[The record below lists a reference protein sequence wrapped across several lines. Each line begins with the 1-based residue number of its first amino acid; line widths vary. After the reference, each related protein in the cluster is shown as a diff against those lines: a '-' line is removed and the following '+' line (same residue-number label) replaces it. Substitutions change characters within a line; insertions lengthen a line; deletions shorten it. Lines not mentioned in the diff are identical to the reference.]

1 LDFHS
6 NSNQQLEKVDDEEYK
21 ERDYATRH
29 KAEEEEEEEPEE
41 RGFKQWIMGWKK
53 KKVDEDGEARVDS
66 LSRSRSS
73 NKKKKGGMFSLK
85 LVFKIFVV
93 AAVCY
98 NFNFIWN
105 FMKDPMG
112 NFTFYHTLFVLGI
125 CAGINFIAVW
135 ILFYKSSFMRFYLSL
150 FAILGSFGYYFYVNY
165 TNHSF
170 VGNNI
175 KTSLL
180 VMISVLIVIN
190 PKVNYYLKSIL
201 LLLIPIIGI
210 YLSGN
215 KFALVWALMLSAGF
229 VLLFR
234 VSKSRGKS
242 KSNKK
247 ESRARRNQKQSA

>member
-1 LDFHS
+1 MDFYS
-6 NSNQQLEKVDDEEYK
+6 NSDQQAEKIDDEEYK
-21 ERDYATRH
+21 EGDYPTRQI
-29 KAEEEEEEEPEE
+29 AERKPEE
-41 RGFKQWIMGWKK
+41 RGYKRWIMGRQ
-53 KKVDEDGEARVDS
+53 KVNEESKAGVYS
-66 LSRSRSS
+66 PSRSRSS
-73 NKKKKGGMFSLK
+73 NKKKKGKMFSLK

-98 NFNFIWN
+98 NFIFIWN
-105 FMKDPMG
+105 FMKDPID
-112 NFTFYHTLFVLGI
+112 NFTFYHTLSVLGI
-125 CAGINFIAVW
+125 CSGINFIAVW

-170 VGNNI
+170 VGSNI

-180 VMISVLIVIN
+180 VMISVLMVIN
-190 PKVNYYLKSIL
+190 PKANYYLKSIL

-215 KFALVWALMLSAGF
+215 KFALVWALMMSAGF

-234 VSKSRGKS
+234 VSKSRAKS

-247 ESRARRNQKQSA
+247 EGRVRRKQNQSA

>member
-1 LDFHS
+1 MDFYS
-6 NSNQQLEKVDDEEYK
+6 NSDQQVEKVDDEEYK
-21 ERDYATRH
+21 ERDYATRQI
-29 KAEEEEEEEPEE
+29 AEREPKE
-41 RGFKQWIMGWKK
+41 RGYKRWIMGR
-53 KKVDEDGEARVDS
+53 KKVNEEGEAGVYS
-66 LSRSRSS
+66 PSRSRSS
-73 NKKKKGGMFSLK
+73 NKKKKGKMFSLK
-85 LVFKIFVV
+85 LVFKIFIV

-98 NFNFIWN
+98 NFIFIWN
-105 FMKDPMG
+105 FMKDPIG
-112 NFTFYHTLFVLGI
+112 NFTFYHTLSVLGI
-125 CAGINFIAVW
+125 CSGINFIAVW

-170 VGNNI
+170 VGSNI

-180 VMISVLIVIN
+180 VMISVLMVIT

-215 KFALVWALMLSAGF
+215 KFALVWALMMSAGF

-234 VSKSRGKS
+234 VSKSRA

-247 ESRARRNQKQSA
+247 EGRVRRKQNQSA

>member
-1 LDFHS
+1 MDFHS
-6 NSNQQLEKVDDEEYK
+6 NSDQQVEKVDDEEYK
-21 ERDYATRH
+21 ERDYTTRQ
-29 KAEEEEEEEPEE
+29 KAEREPEE
-41 RGFKQWIMGWKK
+41 REYKRWILGRKK
-53 KKVDEDGEARVDS
+53 KKVDEESEAGVYS
-66 LSRSRSS
+66 PSRSRSS
-73 NKKKKGGMFSLK
+73 NKKKKGKLISLK

-165 TNHSF
+165 THHSF

-180 VMISVLIVIN
+180 VMISALMVIN

-234 VSKSRGKS
+234 VSKSRARA

-247 ESRARRNQKQSA
+247 EGRARRKQNQSA

>member
-1 LDFHS
+1 MDFHS
-6 NSNQQLEKVDDEEYK
+6 NSNQQLENVDDEEYK
-21 ERDYATRH
+21 ERDYATRQ
-29 KAEEEEEEEPEE
+29 KAEEEPEE
-41 RGFKQWIMGWKK
+41 RGFKQWIMGWNK
-53 KKVDEDGEARVDS
+53 KKVDADGEARVDS
-66 LSRSRSS
+66 PSRSRSRSS
-73 NKKKKGGMFSLK
+73 NKKKKGRMISLK

-105 FMKDPMG
+105 FMKDPIG

-150 FAILGSFGYYFYVNY
+150 LAILGSFGYYFYVNY

-170 VGNNI
+170 MGNNI

-180 VMISVLIVIN
+180 VMISVLIVIS
-190 PKVNYYLKSIL
+190 PKVNYYLKSIV
-201 LLLIPIIGI
+201 LLLIPSIGI

-234 VSKSRGKS
+234 VSKSSGKS

>member
-1 LDFHS
+1 MDFYS
-6 NSNQQLEKVDDEEYK
+6 NSDQQVEKVDDEEYI

-29 KAEEEEEEEPEE
+29 KAERVLEE
-41 RGFKQWIMGWKK
+41 RGYKQWIMGRKK
-53 KKVDEDGEARVDS
+53 KKVDEVGAAGVYS
-66 LSRSRSS
+66 PSRFRSS
-73 NKKKKGGMFSLK
+73 NKKKKGKIFSLN

-98 NFNFIWN
+98 NFKFIWN
-105 FMKDPMG
+105 FMKDPIG
-112 NFTFYHTLFVLGI
+112 NFTVYHTLFVLGI
-125 CAGINFIAVW
+125 CAGINFISVW

-150 FAILGSFGYYFYVNY
+150 FAIIGSYGYYFYVNY

-170 VGNNI
+170 MGNNI

-180 VMISVLIVIN
+180 VMISVLMVIN
-190 PKVNYYLKSIL
+190 PKVHYYLKSIV

-215 KFALVWALMLSAGF
+215 KFALVWALLLSAGF

-234 VSKSRGKS
+234 VSKSRTKS

-247 ESRARRNQKQSA
+247 DDRARRNQKQSA

>member
-21 ERDYATRH
+21 ERDYATRQ
-29 KAEEEEEEEPEE
+29 KAEREPEE
-41 RGFKQWIMGWKK
+41 RGYKQWIMGRKK
-53 KKVDEDGEARVDS
+53 KKVDEEGEAEVYS
-66 LSRSRSS
+66 PSRSRSS
-73 NKKKKGGMFSLK
+73 NKKKKGKMFSLK

-105 FMKDPMG
+105 FMRDPIG
-112 NFTFYHTLFVLGI
+112 NFTFYHTLSVLGI
-125 CAGINFIAVW
+125 CAGINLIAVW

-150 FAILGSFGYYFYVNY
+150 FAILGSYGYYFYVNY

-170 VGNNI
+170 VENNI

-180 VMISVLIVIN
+180 VMISVLTVIN
-190 PKVNYYLKSIL
+190 PKVNYYLKSIV

-210 YLSGN
+210 YLSSN
-215 KFALVWALMLSAGF
+215 KFALVWTLMLSAGF

-234 VSKSRGKS
+234 VSKSRAKS

-247 ESRARRNQKQSA
+247 EGRARRNQKQSA

>member
-1 LDFHS
+1 LDFYS
-6 NSNQQLEKVDDEEYK
+6 NSDQQAEKIDDEEYK
-21 ERDYATRH
+21 ERDYPTRQI
-29 KAEEEEEEEPEE
+29 AEREPEE
-41 RGFKQWIMGWKK
+41 RGYKRWMMGRQ
-53 KKVDEDGEARVDS
+53 KVNEESKAGVYSPSR
-66 LSRSRSS
+66 SRSRSS
-73 NKKKKGGMFSLK
+73 NKKKKGNMFSLK
-85 LVFKIFVV
+85 LVFKILIV

-98 NFNFIWN
+98 NFIFIWN
-105 FMKDPMG
+105 FMKDPIG
-112 NFTFYHTLFVLGI
+112 NFTFYHTLSVLGI
-125 CAGINFIAVW
+125 CSGINFIAVW

-170 VGNNI
+170 MGSNI

-180 VMISVLIVIN
+180 VMISVLMVIN
-190 PKVNYYLKSIL
+190 PKANYYLKSIL

-234 VSKSRGKS
+234 VSKSRAKS

-247 ESRARRNQKQSA
+247 EGRARRNQNQSA

>member
-1 LDFHS
+1 MDFYS
-6 NSNQQLEKVDDEEYK
+6 NSDQQAEKIDDEEYK
-21 ERDYATRH
+21 ERDYPTRQI
-29 KAEEEEEEEPEE
+29 AEREPEE
-41 RGFKQWIMGWKK
+41 RGYKRWIMGRQ
-53 KKVDEDGEARVDS
+53 KVNEESEAGVYS
-66 LSRSRSS
+66 PSRSRSS
-73 NKKKKGGMFSLK
+73 NKKKKGKMFSRK

-98 NFNFIWN
+98 NFIFIWN
-105 FMKDPMG
+105 FMKDPIG
-112 NFTFYHTLFVLGI
+112 NFTFYHTLSVLGI
-125 CAGINFIAVW
+125 CSGINFIAVW

-170 VGNNI
+170 VGSNI

-180 VMISVLIVIN
+180 VMISVLMVIN
-190 PKVNYYLKSIL
+190 PKANYYLKSIL

-215 KFALVWALMLSAGF
+215 KFALVWALMMSAGF

-234 VSKSRGKS
+234 VSKSRE
-242 KSNKK
+242 NKIK
-247 ESRARRNQKQSA
+247 

>member
-1 LDFHS
+1 LDFYS
-6 NSNQQLEKVDDEEYK
+6 NSDQQAEKIDDEEYK
-21 ERDYATRH
+21 ERDYPTRQI
-29 KAEEEEEEEPEE
+29 AEREPEE
-41 RGFKQWIMGWKK
+41 RGYKRWMMGRQ
-53 KKVDEDGEARVDS
+53 KVNEESKAGVYS
-66 LSRSRSS
+66 PSRSRSS
-73 NKKKKGGMFSLK
+73 NKKKKGKMFSLK
-85 LVFKIFVV
+85 LVFKIFIV

-98 NFNFIWN
+98 NFIFIWN
-105 FMKDPMG
+105 FMKDPIG
-112 NFTFYHTLFVLGI
+112 NFTFYHTLSVLGI
-125 CAGINFIAVW
+125 CSGINFIAVW

-170 VGNNI
+170 VGSNI

-180 VMISVLIVIN
+180 VMISVLMVIN
-190 PKVNYYLKSIL
+190 PKANYYLKSIL

-215 KFALVWALMLSAGF
+215 KFALVWALMMSAGF

-234 VSKSRGKS
+234 VSKSRA

-247 ESRARRNQKQSA
+247 EGRVRRKQNQSA

>member
-1 LDFHS
+1 MDFHS
-6 NSNQQLEKVDDEEYK
+6 NSDQQVEKVDDEENK
-21 ERDYATRH
+21 ERDYTTRQ
-29 KAEEEEEEEPEE
+29 KAEREPEE
-41 RGFKQWIMGWKK
+41 REYKRWILGRKK
-53 KKVDEDGEARVDS
+53 EKVDEESEAGVYPP
-66 LSRSRSS
+66 SRSRSS
-73 NKKKKGGMFSLK
+73 NKKKKGKLVSLK

-180 VMISVLIVIN
+180 VMISVLMVIN

-234 VSKSRGKS
+234 VSKSRA

-247 ESRARRNQKQSA
+247 EGRARRKQNQSA

>member
-1 LDFHS
+1 LDFYS
-6 NSNQQLEKVDDEEYK
+6 NSDQHVEKVDDEEYK
-21 ERDYATRH
+21 ERDYATRQI
-29 KAEEEEEEEPEE
+29 AEREPEE
-41 RGFKQWIMGWKK
+41 RGYKRWIMGRKK
-53 KKVDEDGEARVDS
+53 ANEESEAGVYS
-66 LSRSRSS
+66 PSRSRSS
-73 NKKKKGGMFSLK
+73 NKKKKGKMFSLK
-85 LVFKIFVV
+85 LVFKIFVI

-98 NFNFIWN
+98 NFKFIWN
-105 FMKDPMG
+105 FMKDPIG

-180 VMISVLIVIN
+180 VMISVLMVIN

-234 VSKSRGKS
+234 VSKSRAKS

-247 ESRARRNQKQSA
+247 EGRVRRKQNQSA

>member
-21 ERDYATRH
+21 ERDYATRQQ
-29 KAEEEEEEEPEE
+29 AEEEPEE

-66 LSRSRSS
+66 PSRSRSS
-73 NKKKKGGMFSLK
+73 NKKKKGRMISLK

-105 FMKDPMG
+105 FMKDPIG

-125 CAGINFIAVW
+125 CAGINLIAVW

-150 FAILGSFGYYFYVNY
+150 LAILGAFGYYFYVNY

-170 VGNNI
+170 MGNNI

-180 VMISVLIVIN
+180 VMISVFIVIN
-190 PKVNYYLKSIL
+190 PKVNYYLKSIV
-201 LLLIPIIGI
+201 LLLIPSIGI

-215 KFALVWALMLSAGF
+215 NFALVWALMLSAGF

>member
-1 LDFHS
+1 MEFYS
-6 NSNQQLEKVDDEEYK
+6 NSEQQVEKVDDEEYK
-21 ERDYATRH
+21 ERDYATRQK
-29 KAEEEEEEEPEE
+29 KAEREPEE
-41 RGFKQWIMGWKK
+41 RGYKQWIMGRKK
-53 KKVDEDGEARVDS
+53 KKVDEEGEAEVYS
-66 LSRSRSS
+66 PSRSRSS
-73 NKKKKGGMFSLK
+73 NKKKKGKMFSLK

-98 NFNFIWN
+98 NFKYIWN
-105 FMKDPMG
+105 FMQDPIG
-112 NFTFYHTLFVLGI
+112 NFTFYHTLFVLGLF
-125 CAGINFIAVW
+125 AGINFIAVW

-150 FAILGSFGYYFYVNY
+150 FAILGSYGYYFYVNY

-180 VMISVLIVIN
+180 VMISVLMVIN
-190 PKVNYYLKSIL
+190 PKVNYYLKSIV

-210 YLSGN
+210 YLSSN

-234 VSKSRGKS
+234 VSKSRAKSKS

-247 ESRARRNQKQSA
+247 EGRARRNQKQSA

>member
-1 LDFHS
+1 MDFYS
-6 NSNQQLEKVDDEEYK
+6 NSDQPVEKVDDEEYK
-21 ERDYATRH
+21 ERDYATRQ
-29 KAEEEEEEEPEE
+29 KTEREPEE
-41 RGFKQWIMGWKK
+41 KGYKRWIMGRKK
-53 KKVDEDGEARVDS
+53 KNVNEEGEAGVIS
-66 LSRSRSS
+66 PSRSRSS
-73 NKKKKGGMFSLK
+73 SKKKKGKMISLK
-85 LVFKIFVV
+85 LVFKIFLV

-98 NFNFIWN
+98 NFKFIWN
-105 FMKDPMG
+105 FMNDPIG
-112 NFTFYHTLFVLGI
+112 NFTFYHTLSVLGI

-150 FAILGSFGYYFYVNY
+150 FAILGSYGYYFYANY

-170 VGNNI
+170 MGNNI
-175 KTSLL
+175 KTSVL
-180 VMISVLIVIN
+180 VMISVLMVIN

-210 YLSGN
+210 YLSSN

-234 VSKSRGKS
+234 VSKSRAKS

-247 ESRARRNQKQSA
+247 EDRARRKQNQSA

>member
-1 LDFHS
+1 MDFYS
-6 NSNQQLEKVDDEEYK
+6 NSDQQVEKVDDEEYK
-21 ERDYATRH
+21 ERDYATRQI
-29 KAEEEEEEEPEE
+29 AGREPKE
-41 RGFKQWIMGWKK
+41 RGYKRWIMGR
-53 KKVDEDGEARVDS
+53 KKVNEEGEAGVYS
-66 LSRSRSS
+66 PSRSRSS
-73 NKKKKGGMFSLK
+73 NKKKKGKMFSLK
-85 LVFKIFVV
+85 LVFKILIV

-98 NFNFIWN
+98 NFIFIWN
-105 FMKDPMG
+105 FMKDPIG
-112 NFTFYHTLFVLGI
+112 NFTFYHTLSVLGI
-125 CAGINFIAVW
+125 CSGINFIAVW

-170 VGNNI
+170 VGSNI

-180 VMISVLIVIN
+180 VMISVLMVIN
-190 PKVNYYLKSIL
+190 PKANYYLKSIL

-215 KFALVWALMLSAGF
+215 KFALVWALMMSAGF

-234 VSKSRGKS
+234 VSKSRA

-247 ESRARRNQKQSA
+247 EGRVRRKQNQSA

>member
-1 LDFHS
+1 MDFYS
-6 NSNQQLEKVDDEEYK
+6 NSDQQVEKVDDEEYK
-21 ERDYATRH
+21 ERDYTTRQI
-29 KAEEEEEEEPEE
+29 AEREPEE
-41 RGFKQWIMGWKK
+41 RGYKRWIMGRQ
-53 KKVDEDGEARVDS
+53 KVNEESEAGVYS
-66 LSRSRSS
+66 PSRSRSS
-73 NKKKKGGMFSLK
+73 NKKKKGKMFSLK
-85 LVFKIFVV
+85 LVFKIFIV

-98 NFNFIWN
+98 NFIFIWN
-105 FMKDPMG
+105 FMKDPIG
-112 NFTFYHTLFVLGI
+112 NFTFYHTLSVLGI
-125 CAGINFIAVW
+125 CSGINFIAVW

-170 VGNNI
+170 VGSNI

-180 VMISVLIVIN
+180 VMISVLMVIN
-190 PKVNYYLKSIL
+190 PKANYYLKSIL

-215 KFALVWALMLSAGF
+215 KFALVWALMMSAGF

-234 VSKSRGKS
+234 VSKSRAKS

-247 ESRARRNQKQSA
+247 EGRVRRKQNQSA

>member
-6 NSNQQLEKVDDEEYK
+6 NSDQQVEKVDDEEYK
-21 ERDYATRH
+21 ERDYTTRQ
-29 KAEEEEEEEPEE
+29 KAEGEPEE
-41 RGFKQWIMGWKK
+41 REYKRWILGRKK
-53 KKVDEDGEARVDS
+53 KKVDGESEAEVYS
-66 LSRSRSS
+66 PSRSRSS
-73 NKKKKGGMFSLK
+73 NKKKKGKMISLK
-85 LVFKIFVV
+85 LVFNIFVV

-105 FMKDPMG
+105 FMKDPIG

-234 VSKSRGKS
+234 VSKSRARA

-247 ESRARRNQKQSA
+247 EGRTRRKQNQSA

>member
-1 LDFHS
+1 MDFHS
-6 NSNQQLEKVDDEEYK
+6 NSDQQVEKVDDEEYK
-21 ERDYATRH
+21 ERDYTTRQ
-29 KAEEEEEEEPEE
+29 KAEREPEE
-41 RGFKQWIMGWKK
+41 REYKRWILGRKK
-53 KKVDEDGEARVDS
+53 KKVDEEGEAGVYS
-66 LSRSRSS
+66 PSRSRSS
-73 NKKKKGGMFSLK
+73 NKKKKGKLISLK

-170 VGNNI
+170 VGSNI

-180 VMISVLIVIN
+180 VMISILMVIN
-190 PKVNYYLKSIL
+190 PKANYYLKSIL

-215 KFALVWALMLSAGF
+215 KFALVWALMMSAGF
-229 VLLFR
+229 VLVFR
-234 VSKSRGKS
+234 VSKSRA

-247 ESRARRNQKQSA
+247 EGRARRKQNQSA

>member
-1 LDFHS
+1 MDFYS
-6 NSNQQLEKVDDEEYK
+6 NSDQQVEKVDDEEYK
-21 ERDYATRH
+21 ERDYATRQ
-29 KAEEEEEEEPEE
+29 KAEREPEE
-41 RGFKQWIMGWKK
+41 RGYKRWIMGRKK
-53 KKVDEDGEARVDS
+53 KKVDEEGEAGVYS
-66 LSRSRSS
+66 PSRSRSS
-73 NKKKKGGMFSLK
+73 NKKKKGKMFSLK

-98 NFNFIWN
+98 NFKFIWN
-105 FMKDPMG
+105 FMKDPIG

-180 VMISVLIVIN
+180 VMISVLMVIN

-234 VSKSRGKS
+234 VSKSRAKA

-247 ESRARRNQKQSA
+247 EGRARRNQNQSA

>member
-1 LDFHS
+1 LDFYS
-6 NSNQQLEKVDDEEYK
+6 NSDQQAEKIDDEEYK
-21 ERDYATRH
+21 ERDYPTRQI
-29 KAEEEEEEEPEE
+29 AEREPEE
-41 RGFKQWIMGWKK
+41 RGYKRWMMGRQ
-53 KKVDEDGEARVDS
+53 KVNEESKAGVYSPSR
-66 LSRSRSS
+66 SRSRSS
-73 NKKKKGGMFSLK
+73 NKKKKGNMFSLK
-85 LVFKIFVV
+85 LVFKILIV

-98 NFNFIWN
+98 NFIFIWN
-105 FMKDPMG
+105 FMKDPIG
-112 NFTFYHTLFVLGI
+112 NFTFYHTLSVLGI
-125 CAGINFIAVW
+125 CSGINFIAVW

-170 VGNNI
+170 MGSNI

-180 VMISVLIVIN
+180 VMISVLMVIN
-190 PKVNYYLKSIL
+190 PKANYYLKSIL

-215 KFALVWALMLSAGF
+215 KFALVWALMMSAGF

-234 VSKSRGKS
+234 VSKPRT

-247 ESRARRNQKQSA
+247 EGRVRRKQNQSA

>member
-1 LDFHS
+1 MDFYS
-6 NSNQQLEKVDDEEYK
+6 NSDQQVEKVDDEEYK
-21 ERDYATRH
+21 ERDYATRQ
-29 KAEEEEEEEPEE
+29 KSEREPEE
-41 RGFKQWIMGWKK
+41 KGYKRWTTGRKK
-53 KKVDEDGEARVDS
+53 KKVDEEGEAGVYS
-66 LSRSRSS
+66 PSRSRSS
-73 NKKKKGGMFSLK
+73 NKKKKGKTFSLK

-98 NFNFIWN
+98 NFKFIWN
-105 FMKDPMG
+105 FMKDPTG
-112 NFTFYHTLFVLGI
+112 YFTFYHTLFVLGI
-125 CAGINFIAVW
+125 CAGINFISAW

-170 VGNNI
+170 MGNNI

-180 VMISVLIVIN
+180 VMISVLMVIN
-190 PKVNYYLKSIL
+190 PKVNYYLKSIVF
-201 LLLIPIIGI
+201 LLIPIIGI
-210 YLSGN
+210 YLNGN

-234 VSKSRGKS
+234 VSKSRAKS

-247 ESRARRNQKQSA
+247 EARARRNQNQSA

>member
-1 LDFHS
+1 MDFHS

-21 ERDYATRH
+21 ERDYATRQ
-29 KAEEEEEEEPEE
+29 KAEEEPEE

-66 LSRSRSS
+66 PSRSRSS
-73 NKKKKGGMFSLK
+73 NKKKKGRMISLK

-105 FMKDPMG
+105 FMKDPIG

-150 FAILGSFGYYFYVNY
+150 LAILGSFGYYFYVNY

-170 VGNNI
+170 MGNNI

-180 VMISVLIVIN
+180 IMISVLIVIS
-190 PKVNYYLKSIL
+190 PKVNYYLKSIV
-201 LLLIPIIGI
+201 LLLIPSIGI

-242 KSNKK
+242 KSKSNKK

>member
-1 LDFHS
+1 MDFYS
-6 NSNQQLEKVDDEEYK
+6 NSDQQVEKVDDEEYK
-21 ERDYATRH
+21 ERENATRQ
-29 KAEEEEEEEPEE
+29 KAEREPEE
-41 RGFKQWIMGWKK
+41 RGYKQWIMGRKK
-53 KKVDEDGEARVDS
+53 KKVDEESEAEVFS
-66 LSRSRSS
+66 PSRSRTST
-73 NKKKKGGMFSLK
+73 KKKKGKMFSLK

-105 FMKDPMG
+105 FMKDPIG

-125 CAGINFIAVW
+125 CAGINFVAVW

-150 FAILGSFGYYFYVNY
+150 LAILGSFGYYFYVNY
-165 TNHSF
+165 TNHSLM
-170 VGNNI
+170 GNNI

-180 VMISVLIVIN
+180 VMISVLMVIY
-190 PKVNYYLKSIL
+190 PKVNYYLKSIV
-201 LLLIPIIGI
+201 LLLIPILGI

-215 KFALVWALMLSAGF
+215 KFALVWALMLSGGL

-234 VSKSRGKS
+234 VTKSRAKSKS

-247 ESRARRNQKQSA
+247 EHRARRNQKQTA